1 MNYDRGF
8 GFIGGFVLGGMIG
21 AAVALLMAPAS
32 GQDTR
37 DQIRSEGIALRDRGQ
52 QFGDDRMQE
61 AQKMVKQGQKG
72 IADAQT
78 RFVGAMDDQKDH
90 LQEAVDAGKKAASH
104 RKDEML
110 NRFEEV
116 KAPKMHAKA

>member
-1 MNYDRGF
+1 MNNDRGF
-8 GFIGGFVLGGMIG
+8 GFIGGFVLGGIVG

-37 DQIRSEGIALRDRGQ
+37 GQIRSEGIALRDRGQ

-72 IADAQT
+72 ISDAQA
-78 RFVGAMDDQKDH
+78 RLGSAMDDQKDN
-90 LQEAVDAGKKAASH
+90 LREAIGVGK
-104 RKDEML
+104 
-110 NRFEEV
+110 N
-116 KAPKMHAKA
+116 